1 MLGPFEP
8 TWRRAL
14 LAFAI
19 AGAAFLL
26 PQEAPLVW
34 YPLNHPSDVTYL
46 EITCQASAEGETRI
60 SLDTGRGFNDL
71 QMIRIPIAPSS
82 QPYTYTFPLWDAPLK
97 GLMLE
102 PLNRPGSL
110 LVTNMR
116 IYTRS
121 GREIKRFTGDDFD
134 ATHEIARIAP
144 AAKGWEF
151 VTTPDAHR
159 PYSLCGFFPPIIPD
173 GMNTRNLQRCL
184 LSGSYL
190 ALMLWILILAVYF
203 VVRRPPTGGR
213 RPEAGDR
220 TVEEQGAGG
229 REQGD
234 ARPESEDRNAE
245 AQGAR
250 GKEEDGGAVGTA
262 EARSSL
268 QPPVSPLRLRVLVRE
283 AACLAGVALLF
294 AAVGNRGLIK
304 DSIRYTRFPVEPVP
318 PGLRLEFD
326 LAADPPR
333 PARLSWDTGRGF
345 SDAATEERRYD
356 QHPLYQ
362 TLRFDLPDLAAL
374 RQHLRALRF
383 EPCAAAGTVR
393 IFGVRVVDQG
403 RRTRLRLP
411 VDCLQP
417 ERDSATL
424 EVQDSE
430 VLVHTAPCAR
440 APVLSFTTAATGAI
454 DRMLSGADDKED
466 GTAAD

>member
-19 AGAAFLL
+19 AAAAFLL
-26 PQEAPLVW
+26 PQEAPLVY
-34 YPLNHPSDVTYL
+34 YPLNHPSDVYYL

-110 LVTNMR
+110 LVTSMR
-116 IYTRS
+116 IFTRS
-121 GREIKRFTGDDFD
+121 GLEIKRFTGDDFD
-134 ATHEIARIAP
+134 ATREIARIAP

-151 VTTPDAHR
+151 VTTPDARR
-159 PYSLCGFFPPIIPD
+159 PYSLCGFFPPIVPD
-173 GMNTRNLQRCL
+173 GMNPRNLQRCL
-184 LSGSYL
+184 LSWSYL

-203 VVRRPPTGGR
+203 VIRRPALRAPAIGD
-213 RPEAGDR
+213 PE
-220 TVEEQGAGG
+220 AGG
-229 REQGD
+229 REREQADPAAAAPASGF
-234 ARPESEDRNAE
+234 
-245 AQGAR
+245 
-250 GKEEDGGAVGTA
+250 
-262 EARSSL
+262 
-268 QPPVSPLRLRVLVRE
+268 RLRTFARE
-283 AACLAGVALLF
+283 AAVLAGVALLF

-304 DSIRYTRFPVEPVP
+304 DSIRCARFPAEPVK

-326 LAADPPR
+326 LATDPPR
-333 PARLSWDTGRGF
+333 PARLSWDTGLGF
-345 SDAATEERRYD
+345 SAAASEERPYD
-356 QHPLYQ
+356 PHPLYQ
-362 TLRFDLPDLAAL
+362 TLRFDLPDFAAL

-411 VDCLQP
+411 VDCFRP

-424 EVQDSE
+424 AIQDTE
-430 VLVHTAPCAR
+430 VLVRTVAGAR
-440 APVLSFTTAATGAI
+440 APVLSFTADATGAI
-454 DRMLSGADDKED
+454 DRVLSGGGGAEQ
-466 GTAAD
+466 GEAAD